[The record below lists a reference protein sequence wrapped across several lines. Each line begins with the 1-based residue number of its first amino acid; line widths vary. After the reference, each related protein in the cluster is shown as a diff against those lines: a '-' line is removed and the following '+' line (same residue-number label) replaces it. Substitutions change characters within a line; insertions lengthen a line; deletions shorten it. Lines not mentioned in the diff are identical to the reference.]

1 MYCYCTSTF
10 NAFAYA
16 ECDPK
21 ANVTT
26 INGVGLPGKMATL
39 VDGHL
44 MIDTI
49 IASGE
54 RLTVE
59 KAVRK
64 AGTRVGIQFTNTVD
78 GPVYSKAQ

>member
-1 MYCYCTSTF
+1 MIRTILFIIALALPVT
-10 NAFAYA
+10 AFAYV

-39 VDGHL
+39 VDGEL

-59 KAVRK
+59 KAVEYM
-64 AGTRVGIQFTNTVD
+64 FTNTVD
-78 GPVYSKAQ
+78 GLVYLKAP

>member
-1 MYCYCTSTF
+1 MIRTILLSIAIALAPIT
-10 NAFAYA
+10 AFAYA

-39 VDGHL
+39 VDSEI

-49 IASGE
+49 I
-54 RLTVE
+54 E
-59 KAVRK
+59 K
-64 AGTRVGIQFTNTVD
+64 N
-78 GPVYSKAQ
+78 